1 MRKAIQG
8 GTMRG
13 TELGLILNSTY
24 AHHRRDPRTDAELL
38 TCYLEHQDD
47 AAFEV
52 LLIRHTPAVRVTCR
66 GWLRCPAD
74 IDDAAQATFLVMV
87 QRARSIR
94 DRAALG
100 HWLCRVA
107 ANVARSS
114 RRQQKVAGP
123 LPEELAGRPPG
134 DDGLRDLLA
143 EEVGRLPEKY
153 RMPVQLCYGVGL
165 TTDEAAQRLGWP
177 RGTVLTRLSWARKRL
192 QKNLARHGILAA
204 VPSMLAVSTS
214 VNGQWIRAT
223 VFVAKAM
230 RSGQSL
236 LGAGVSER
244 MISIIK
250 GVIRT
255 MIWDKVKY
263 PACAALLAAGLL
275 GFGLAQWASATD
287 GRQSKDPEKAPMAAI
302 NSKEQGPQAVLPGG
316 KEPVKPEEAKPQ
328 TTARRSEAVIRLPLG
343 TFVKEIEAEP
353 YGDGR
358 VIWTYEDDRVLG
370 SIEGSVMGFEFAL
383 ATEAEIS
390 LSSSGTVYGILTSV
404 RLTQLKVPNGEEY
417 AQVKPFL
424 GLWPVI
430 EPLVNEVCVDM
441 PFSYHCRVQNDRIVI
456 SNFRILLAGPNPLGK
471 LGGLAAA
478 EGGNG
483 KEVLAGLA
491 YFQAL
496 GVALEGTYRAG
507 DASEKSTPKGQIG
520 VPKTRG
526 GSKQKII
533 LPSPTPPASRG

>member
-1 MRKAIQG
+1 
-8 GTMRG
+8 MRG

-38 TCYLEHQDD
+38 TSYLEHHDD

-52 LLIRHTPAVRVTCR
+52 LLVRHTPAVRVTCR

-87 QRARSIR
+87 QRARTIR

-114 RRQQKVAGP
+114 RRQHKASGP
-123 LPEELAGRPPG
+123 LPEELAGPPPG

-192 QKNLARHGILAA
+192 QKNLARHGISAA
-204 VPSMLAVSTS
+204 TPSMLAMSTT
-214 VNGQWIRAT
+214 VNARWIRAT
-223 VFVAKAM
+223 VLAAKAL

-236 LGAGVSER
+236 LAVGVSER
-244 MISIIK
+244 VVFIVK

-255 MIWDKVKY
+255 MMWDKVKY
-263 PACAALLAAGLL
+263 PVCAALLAAGLL

-287 GRQSKDPEKAPMAAI
+287 GRQSKDPEKAPTVAI
-302 NSKEQGPQAVLPGG
+302 NSKEQGPQTGG
-316 KEPVKPEEAKPQ
+316 AKEPAKAEEAKPQ
-328 TTARRSEAVIRLPLG
+328 SSARRSEAVIRLPVG
-343 TFVKEIEAEP
+343 TFVKEIEADP
-353 YGDGR
+353 YGEGR
-358 VIWTYEDDRVLG
+358 VVWTYEDDRVIG

-390 LSSSGTVYGILTSV
+390 LSSNGTVYGILTSV

-417 AQVKPFL
+417 AQMKPFL
-424 GLWPVI
+424 GLWPAI

-456 SNFRILLAGPNPLGK
+456 SNFRILLSGPNPLGK

-478 EGGNG
+478 GQGNG
-483 KEVLAGLA
+483 NEMFAGLA

-496 GVALEGTYRAG
+496 GTALEGTYRAG
-507 DASEKSTPKGQIG
+507 DASEKSPPKGPLA
-520 VPKTRG
+520 PKTRG
-526 GSKQKII
+526 GMKQKII
-533 LPSPTPPASRG
+533 LPMPTAPQMRG